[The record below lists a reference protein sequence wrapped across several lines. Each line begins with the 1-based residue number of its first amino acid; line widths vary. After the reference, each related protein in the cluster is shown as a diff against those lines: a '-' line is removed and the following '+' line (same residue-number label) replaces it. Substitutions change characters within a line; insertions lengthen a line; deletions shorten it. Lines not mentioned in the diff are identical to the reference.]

1 MPRWGTWREDLVL
14 LVGLAGVVYEMT
26 LDHVAHPETT
36 LPVFGAMVAG
46 RVAVGRD
53 RKRDGSKRREY
64 RDDE

>member
-1 MPRWGTWREDLVL
+1 ML